1 MGRESIDKEH
11 TMNTIS
17 LNLPLQV
24 MPSDVAR
31 VNAARHG
38 GERVVAI
45 GSQIGHSLRRLMRE
59 LTQTHPRAGLM
70 QLADQQVSERPELA
84 ASLRRAARRSWMD

>member
-1 MGRESIDKEH
+1 
-11 TMNTIS
+11 MNTIT

-31 VNAARHG
+31 VNAARQG
-38 GERVVAI
+38 GERVVAL
-45 GSQIGHSLRRLMRE
+45 GSQLGHSLRQLMRE
-59 LTQTHPRAGLM
+59 LGQTHPRAALM
-70 QLADQQVSERPELA
+70 NLASEQAAERPELA